1 MKSAAGR
8 SILCVRQTS
17 LKAMRIVTF
26 RQEKRF
32 MLMLNKPVRFFGF
45 AGRSNKLASVAVM
58 LVALGVSA
66 CGAEASEQGEN
77 VWGSSE
83 ALWQWDTAW
92 PGGIVPVCWD
102 PASVQRSDFVAV
114 SRLVRD
120 LANASFP
127 VVANVEFTGWGTCG
141 ANINGKLS
149 IRLTNGEWPNVD
161 RAYSPSA
168 PSLMVLDVDR
178 DMILDIPHEFAHALG
193 FAHEFERADWVA
205 PPTRPD
211 CVAGPSISGDPVGTP
226 SDFDSITVTTYCD
239 TKARPWELSLWD
251 AVGARK
257 VYGPRVDMVR
267 PLITA
272 WNSSR
277 NDNATVSTT
286 QGIDSLNAAGY
297 TWAFAHGWVFASQL
311 PGTVPLKLYWHTG
324 RLDNVLVATTAG
336 QNEALAAGYS
346 FVRVEGY
353 VFSNS
358 QGSFTVPLKLYWHT
372 ARLDN
377 LLVTP
382 GFSENQ
388 AIAAGYTFVRTEGY
402 IPDQTPYA
410 LLWTYWSEVWVDN
423 LATKEN
429 TELSID
435 AANSGYAFN
444 GFDGA
449 VWRFPFQGTRALKQ
463 YWNASR
469 SDHFLVGT
477 TAGEQSA
484 ASSGYSLASHEDIL
498 GEPGDTT
505 YVGYVHPS
513 VQTGLVPLKSYWNAA
528 RIDNFTTI
536 SRGSVA
542 TAQGYSLIRT
552 EGWGIGIN
560 D

>member
-1 MKSAAGR
+1 MLIKPGR
-8 SILCVRQTS
+8 FV
-17 LKAMRIVTF
+17 
-26 RQEKRF
+26 
-32 MLMLNKPVRFFGF
+32 GF
-45 AGRSNKLASVAVM
+45 AGRSNKLASLAAIVA
-58 LVALGVSA
+58 ALGVSA
-66 CGAEASEQGEN
+66 CGVEASEQGEN
-77 VWGSSE
+77 IWGSSE
-83 ALWQWDTAW
+83 ALWRLGEPW
-92 PGGIVPVCWD
+92 PGGIIPVCWD
-102 PASVQRSDFVAV
+102 SASVQRSDFAVV
-114 SRLVRD
+114 SRRVRD

-141 ANINGKLS
+141 SNVNGMLK
-149 IRLTNGEWPNVD
+149 ITLTNGTD
-161 RAYSPSA
+161 SSSTLGYSASA
-168 PSLMVLDVDR
+168 PTVMSLGVDN
-178 DMILDIPHEFAHALG
+178 DEVFSVPHEFAHALG
-193 FAHEFERADWVA
+193 FEHEFLRADWAA
-205 PPTRPD
+205 PPARPD
-211 CVAGPSISGDPVGTP
+211 CVGGPFVSGDPVGTA
-226 SDFDSITVTTYCD
+226 SDFDSITVTTYCE

-257 VYGPRVDMVR
+257 VYGPRVNTVR
-267 PLITA
+267 PLITG

-286 QGIDSLNAAGY
+286 QGVNALNSAGY

-336 QNEALAAGYS
+336 QDAAVAAGYS
-346 FVRVEGY
+346 FVREEGY
-353 VFSNS
+353 VFSSS
-358 QGSFTVPLKLYWHT
+358 QGSFTVPLKLYWHA

-382 GFSENQ
+382 GFGENQ

-410 LLWTYWSEVWVDN
+410 LIWTYWSEVWVDN
-423 LATKEN
+423 LATKAN

-449 VWRFPFQGTRALKQ
+449 VWRFPFQGTRAIKQ
-463 YWNASR
+463 YWNPSR
-469 SDHFLVGT
+469 SDHFLVAT

-484 ASSGYSLASHEDIL
+484 TSSGYSQSSHEDIL
-498 GEPGDTT
+498 GEPDDTT
-505 YVGYVHPS
+505 YIGYVHTS
-513 VQTGLVPLKSYWNAA
+513 SQTGLVSLKSYWNAA

-542 TAQGYSLIRT
+542 TAQGYSLVRT

-560 D
+560 E